1 MLYIITQL
9 KWLFMGIMFSNFAES
24 FNADQFKNSS
34 EQQKE
39 DILKNNAKAI
49 IDYINSLDD
58 VKDRIIVSNVKNKR
72 LDDFS
77 GNDYS
82 KNISNE
88 SNIRSILT
96 KLWLDQNRLNEWV
109 TIAEIVDKINEF
121 AGEKSAIINDAKS
134 QTNEVFLPKGYG
146 EKMEYQTESGHEV
159 FIDNKDGVFVLRV
172 ADYGTDDSI
181 KLFKR
186 YPTQAEINQALSDY
200 EKWDEQS
207 EKAGWWDE
215 SDFDELKTALV
226 WAKKEK
232 VVDNTPVKSSEVSW
246 TIKTTFWSTEE
257 LADYKEN
264 VSIKSFENVIS
275 NMSYSDLL
283 VFVRQMKQIAWEN
296 HFDKETNELKYN
308 LFNTGKLEDFF
319 ESKWYEADW
328 IFGPEE
334 IASLFRLFSDT
345 FETQQKFAQGNLD
358 YKDSIKILL
367 DYDFDGLLDNDNKFV
382 TKEKEFLLAFKSE
395 KDFANLLSSLG
406 YKSYDDFKSKMANN
420 YFEERTEFKN
430 RLSTVLLSGIKINPV
445 EMMISPDAVKDKV
458 ATMNRINEE
467 FEKNPKFQ
475 AIEAKDKRLADLI
488 KYEWAGAIFGSMN
501 GGALS
506 FDISKLT
513 YNFIDSLAFG
523 VVNGTLWF
531 VIDKNL
537 YTDDTFK
544 LNVWASNFIPYVAG
558 SAEVYKSTMD
568 DFKDIFPKK
577 VDSGV
582 KVTLW
587 GTVFLTGSWG
597 AGLDFSKLDEHTK
610 EWIAQMKEKMGE
622 SLDEIFDFISEW
634 ANFSETGIPNTK
646 ENKQAYERLTGL
658 YKSYGEAGV
667 SFLKQ
672 GALNNYE
679 RELYKNADWL
689 NFAGISIWVISA
701 FGYLAPVIWA
711 HAEYHSTEWKEKEAA
726 GENIYKV
733 ETRTKVDD
741 YSKSVEWIES
751 SNADLKQAVA
761 NLDSAI
767 TYRTRTNKFADV
779 IMDPK
784 LSTEERWT
792 WLENF
797 ANRKWKFSKEL
808 QSTINAFREVLNAA
822 DKGNVTPNDKIYIL
836 SSVVQLMKKS
846 HDTNNGNIDNYKN
859 NYEQLIEL
867 KNKRRG
873 SYNEMFGFNTDDL
886 SKSYDEK
893 LREAGKKGTIGE
905 TTYRGLSFD
914 AAASK
919 QVWTHRETKKWVDV
933 FLSNIQILTDWNQP
947 ILVPIIDK
955 AKIEAFV
962 NTLSTLNNINP
973 VIKQELIDGIK
984 SWDVVLNY
992 FNDPDGFDDRILPY
1006 SKGGREIVNTE
1017 SREWISVLEP
1027 SYDTDRYGL
1036 AFGMDTKSN
1045 KPTTPDKPKD
1055 DWLSSTPGGE
1065 DGGTTGTNGGTTT
1078 GGNTGWSTTWGGFGS

>member
-1 MLYIITQL
+1 MLHTIAQFRQL
-9 KWLFMGIMFSNFAES
+9 FTSLMFTSFAEKGNFTPDA
-24 FNADQFKNSS
+24 FNSLDENARAEYLKKNLNTI
-34 EQQKE
+34 K
-39 DILKNNAKAI
+39 DF
-49 IDYINSLDD
+49 INSLDK
-58 VKDRIIVSNVKNKR
+58 VKDWSIVSNFNNKSV
-72 LDDFS
+72 DDFYWDDIIW
-77 GNDYS
+77 NMNNE
-82 KNISNE
+82 KTLRNIL
-88 SNIRSILT
+88 RS
-96 KLWLDQNRLNEWV
+96 LWLDKYDLNSGV
-109 TIAEIVDKINEF
+109 DLSLILQTIDKF
-121 AGEKSAIINDAKS
+121 AGEKSAIISDAKT
-134 QTNEVFLPKGYG
+134 QTKEVFLPKWYG

-159 FIDNKDGVFVLRV
+159 FIDNKDWVYVLRV
-172 ADYGTDDSI
+172 SDYGTDDSI

-200 EKWDEQS
+200 DKWDEQA

-215 SDFDELKTALV
+215 SDFEDFKTALV

-232 VVDNTPVKSSEVSW
+232 VVDNTPINTPEKSGE
-246 TIKTTFWSTEE
+246 IETTFWSTEK
-257 LADYKEN
+257 LADYKNN
-264 VSIKSFENVIS
+264 VNIKSFENVIS
-275 NMSYSDLL
+275 NMTYSDLL
-283 VFVRQMKQIAWEN
+283 VFVRQMEQIAWEN

-308 LFNTGKLEDFF
+308 LFNTGKLEDLFK
-319 ESKWYEADW
+319 SKWYEADGY
-328 IFGPEE
+328 FGPEE
-334 IASLFRLFSDT
+334 VASLFRLFADT
-345 FETQQKFAQGNLD
+345 FETQQKFSNGKLD

-430 RLSTVLLSGIKINPV
+430 RLATVMLSGIKINPV
-445 EMMISPDAVKDKV
+445 QMLISPDAVKDKV

-488 KYEWAGAIFGSMN
+488 KYEWAGAVFGSMN
-501 GGALS
+501 GGAVS
-506 FDISKLT
+506 FDISELT

-558 SAEVYKSTMD
+558 SAALYKSTMD

-634 ANFSETGIPNTK
+634 KTLSETGIPNTK

-689 NFAGISIWVISA
+689 NFAWISIWVISA

-711 HAEYHSTEWKEKEAA
+711 HAEYHSTEWKETEAA

-733 ETRTKVDD
+733 ETRSKVNDF
-741 YSKSVEWIES
+741 SKSVEWIEV
-751 SNADLKQAVA
+751 SNPELRQAVA
-761 NLDSAI
+761 NLDNTI
-767 TYRTRTNKFADV
+767 THRTRTNKFADL

-784 LSTEERWT
+784 LSTDERWN
-792 WLENF
+792 WFENF
-797 ANRKWKFSKEL
+797 ANRKWKFSREL
-808 QSTINAFREVLNAA
+808 QKTINAFKSVLDATNW
-822 DKGNVTPNDKIYIL
+822 NVSPNDKMYIL
-836 SSVVQLMKKS
+836 SSVVQFMKKS
-846 HDTNNGNIDNYKN
+846 HDTNNGNIDKYNS
-859 NYEQLIEL
+859 NYEELIAM

-873 SYNEMFGFNTDDL
+873 SYNELFGFNTDVE
-886 SKSYDEK
+886 SKWFDEK
-893 LREAGKKGTIGE
+893 LAEAGKNWSISEKTV
-905 TTYRGLSFD
+905 RGISFD

-919 QVWTHRETKKWVDV
+919 QVWIHRETKKWVDV
-933 FLSNIQILTDWNQP
+933 FTSNIQLLANGGTE
-947 ILVPIIDK
+947 ILVPILNK
-955 AKIEAFV
+955 AKIEAFI
-962 NTLSTLNNINP
+962 NTINWLNNLNP
-973 VIKQELIDGIK
+973 VIKSELIEWIK
-984 SWDVVLNY
+984 KGDLVLSY
-992 FNDPDGFDDRILPY
+992 YSDPDWLDDRIILM
-1006 SKGGREIVNTE
+1006 SKWGEEIIKTE
-1017 SREWISVLEP
+1017 DREWISVLAP

-1036 AFGMDTKSN
+1036 AYAENIKDKD
-1045 KPTTPDKPKD
+1045 KPSTPDKPRNDWAWSNPRID
-1055 DWLSSTPGGE
+1055 DPVVNPPELENPQPSL
-1065 DGGTTGTNGGTTT
+1065 
-1078 GGNTGWSTTWGGFGS
+1078 